1 MDKIETAA
9 ADVKADV
16 KKGETELETIEKDAT
31 ATKTWLATNWQYA
44 VAFTIGGLFL
54 GLSIG
59 IKIGTH
65 LHG

>member
-1 MDKIETAA
+1 MDKIETAV

-16 KKGETELETIEKDAT
+16 KKGETELVVIEKDAA

-59 IKIGTH
+59 IKIGSH